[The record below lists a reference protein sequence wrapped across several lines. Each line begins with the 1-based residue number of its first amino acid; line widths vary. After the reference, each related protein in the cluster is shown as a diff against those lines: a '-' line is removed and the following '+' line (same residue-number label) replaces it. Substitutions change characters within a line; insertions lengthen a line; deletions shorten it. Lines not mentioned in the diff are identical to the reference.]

1 MSKDRSAH
9 RKLLAYLRHELCAP
23 INGMIGYSDLL
34 LEDLE
39 TQPGSSW
46 FQDLQKI
53 RGCSEELL
61 ALVAVILDPDKL
73 EGSQVQGDLSEFGST
88 LRMELIT
95 PLSTVIGYCEM
106 LLEEA
111 PAALISDIDKLNK
124 SAQQLLS
131 QVNDIV
137 NLAQQQLQII
147 EAGDDTVWLS
157 PVQSLEG
164 EATTAIAH
172 SAEVALE
179 SLSQESPDVAA
190 SVSGAILAI
199 DDNPAN
205 CDLLAR
211 RLKKQGHTVTT
222 ATNAQQALRL
232 IQAISYDLIL
242 LDVIMPG
249 VNGLELLKQL
259 KRHHV
264 WRHIPV
270 IMISALDDLDGAV
283 KCIELGAEDYLH
295 KPFSPTLLRARISAS
310 LERKQ
315 LRDQEILY
323 LSQVEQLTTA
333 AAAIE
338 MNKFDPNMLEALSQH
353 PNELGQLSRVFQQMA
368 REVHSREQQLEQ
380 QVELL
385 KVSIDSDRKEK
396 MVAEIAATDH
406 FQQLKK
412 RTQGSRL
419 DVENLYRPSLYPSLS
434 SFLEESAQS
443 VAMQDVP
450 EMSLSASA
458 TLGGGERS
466 PITTPPLS
474 KHRSDPSIPP
484 KIVAIHSFR
493 GGTGK
498 SNITGNL
505 AINLARQGKRVGIID
520 TDLQSPGIH
529 VLFGLDDIAIDRTI
543 NDYLWDE
550 CALYEAAH
558 NLSSVLPE
566 AALSAGGAIHLIP
579 ASTQAN
585 DITRILQTTYD
596 KKRLL
601 DGLQTIADDLQLDVL
616 LIDTHPGISE
626 ETLQAIAVCSLLILV
641 LRPDYQDYQG
651 TSVIVE
657 LARMLS
663 AQEMML
669 LVNKA
674 LPRFN
679 VAAYREQLEAAYD
692 VPVVDVLPF
701 SEEMMNLASSEI
713 FSMRYPG
720 HPLSKAV
727 EAVSQKIV
735 SSQAVSSGAVSSGAV
750 SP

>member
-1 MSKDRSAH
+1 MSKERSAH

-39 TQPGSSW
+39 TQPESSW

-53 RGCSEELL
+53 RSCSEELL
-61 ALVAVILDPDKL
+61 TLVAIILDPEKL
-73 EGSQVQGDLSEFGST
+73 EDSQIQGDLSQFGAA
-88 LRMELIT
+88 LRVELIT
-95 PLSTVIGYCEM
+95 PLSTVMGYCEM

-111 PAALISDIDKLNK
+111 PASLISDIDKLNK
-124 SAQQLLS
+124 SAQQLLG

-137 NLAQQQLQII
+137 NLAQQQLEII
-147 EAGDDTVWLS
+147 EEGDDTAWLS

-164 EATTAIAH
+164 ESAAILAH
-172 SAEVALE
+172 SAKIALE
-179 SLSQESPDVAA
+179 SLSQEVSDRAA
-190 SVSGAILAI
+190 SRNGTIMVI
-199 DDNPAN
+199 DDNLAN

-211 RLKKQGHTVTT
+211 RLQKQGHSVTT

-232 IQAISYDLIL
+232 LQAIPYDLIL

-249 VNGLELLKQL
+249 MNGLELLKHL
-259 KRHHV
+259 KGHRI
-264 WRHIPV
+264 WRYIPV
-270 IMISALDDLDGAV
+270 IMISALDELDGAV

-295 KPFSPTLLRARISAS
+295 KPFSPTLLRARISAA

-338 MNKFDPNMLEALSQH
+338 MNAFDPDTLEGLSQH

-385 KVSIDSDRKEK
+385 KVSINSDQKEK

-406 FQQLKK
+406 FQQLKR

-434 SFLEESAQS
+434 SFLAESSQS
-443 VAMQDVP
+443 VAMQDVSITGLP
-450 EMSLSASA
+450 ASA
-458 TLGGGERS
+458 TLTRDVRL
-466 PITTPPLS
+466 PAAN
-474 KHRSDPSIPP
+474 RSDENIPLEALRSDLSAP
-484 KIVAIHSFR
+484 AKIVAVHSFR

-505 AINLARQGKRVGIID
+505 AVDLAKQGKRVGIID

-529 VLFGLDDIAIDRTI
+529 VLFGLEDAAIDRTV

-566 AALSAGGAIHLIP
+566 AALAAGGAIHLIP
-579 ASTQAN
+579 ASTRAN
-585 DITRILQTTYD
+585 DITRILQTAYD

-601 DGLQTIADDLQLDVL
+601 DGLQMIADELQLDVL
-616 LIDTHPGISE
+616 LIDTHPGINE
-626 ETLQAIAVCSLLILV
+626 ETLQAIAVCSLLILI

-663 AQEMML
+663 ARETML

-674 LPRFN
+674 LPGFD
-679 VAAYREQLEAAYD
+679 VEAYREQLEAVYNVSVAD
-692 VPVVDVLPF
+692 ILPF

-713 FSMRYPG
+713 FSMRYPH
-720 HPLSKAV
+720 HPLSKAI
-727 EAVSQKIV
+727 EAISQKIV
-735 SSQAVSSGAVSSGAV
+735 SNQRGIQG
-750 SP
+750 P

>member
-1 MSKDRSAH
+1 MSKERSAH

-39 TQPGSSW
+39 TQPGSTW

-73 EGSQVQGDLSEFGST
+73 ESSQIQGELSQFGAT

-124 SAQQLLS
+124 SAQQLLG

-137 NLAQQQLQII
+137 NLAQQQLQTI
-147 EAGDDTVWLS
+147 EEGNDPARLS

-164 EATTAIAH
+164 EAATTLAH
-172 SAEVALE
+172 SAKAALE
-179 SLSQESPDVAA
+179 SLSQEAPDKIA
-190 SVSGAILAI
+190 SRVGSILVI
-199 DDNPAN
+199 DDNLAN

-211 RLKKQGHTVTT
+211 RLEKQGHSVMT
-222 ATNAQQALRL
+222 ATSAQQALRL
-232 IQAISYDLIL
+232 IQTMPCDLIL

-249 VNGLELLKQL
+249 MNGLELLKQL
-259 KRHHV
+259 KRHRT
-264 WRHIPV
+264 WRHVPV
-270 IMISALDDLDGAV
+270 IMISALDELDGAV
-283 KCIELGAEDYLH
+283 KCIELGAEDYLQ

-310 LERKQ
+310 LERKH

-338 MNKFDPNMLEALSQH
+338 TNEFDPDTLESLSQH

-368 REVHSREQQLEQ
+368 REVQSREQQLEQ

-419 DVENLYRPSLYPSLS
+419 DVEKLYRPSLYPSLS
-434 SFLEESAQS
+434 SFLKESSQS
-443 VAMQDVP
+443 VTVEDAP
-450 EMSLSASA
+450 
-458 TLGGGERS
+458 TLALPVR
-466 PITTPPLS
+466 L
-474 KHRSDPSIPP
+474 DPSMPVQ
-484 KIVAIHSFR
+484 IVAVHSFR

-505 AINLARQGKRVGIID
+505 AVNLAKQGKRVGIID

-529 VLFGLDDIAIDRTI
+529 VLFGLDDAAINQTV
-543 NDYLWDE
+543 NDYLWGE

-558 NLSSVLPE
+558 NISSVLPE
-566 AALSAGGAIHLIP
+566 TALTAGGAIHLIP
-579 ASTQAN
+579 ASTRAS
-585 DITRILQTTYD
+585 DITRILQTEYD

-616 LIDTHPGISE
+616 LIDTHPGINE
-626 ETLQAIAVCSLLILV
+626 ETLQAIAVCSLLLLV
-641 LRPDYQDYQG
+641 MRPDYQDYQG

-663 AQEMML
+663 AKEMML

-674 LPRFN
+674 LPGFD
-679 VAAYREQLEAAYD
+679 VEVYRGQLEAVYD
-692 VPVVDVLPF
+692 VSVVDVLPF

-713 FSMRYPG
+713 FSMRYPH

-727 EAVSQKIV
+727 EAVSQKIL
-735 SSQAVSSGAVSSGAV
+735 SNQAF

>member
-1 MSKDRSAH
+1 MSKERSAH
-9 RKLLAYLRHELCAP
+9 HKLLAYLRHELCAP

-39 TQPGSSW
+39 TQSESTW

-53 RGCSEELL
+53 RSCSQELL
-61 ALVAVILDPDKL
+61 TLVAVILDPDKL
-73 EGSQVQGDLSEFGST
+73 EGSQIQGDLSQFGST

-95 PLSTVIGYCEM
+95 PLSTVMGYCEM

-147 EAGDDTVWLS
+147 EEGDDTAWLS

-164 EATTAIAH
+164 EAATTLAH

-179 SLSQESPDVAA
+179 SLSQETSAQAA
-190 SVSGAILAI
+190 SRSGSILAI

-211 RLKKQGHTVTT
+211 RLEKQGHSVTT

-232 IQAISYDLIL
+232 IQAIPYDLIL

-249 VNGLELLKQL
+249 MNGLELLKQL
-259 KRHHV
+259 KRHRI

-270 IMISALDDLDGAV
+270 IMISALDELDGAV

-338 MNKFDPNMLEALSQH
+338 MNQFDPDTLEDLSQH
-353 PNELGQLSRVFQQMA
+353 PNELGQLSRIFQQMA

-385 KVSIDSDRKEK
+385 KVSIDSDRKAK

-434 SFLEESAQS
+434 SFLEESSQS
-443 VAMQDVP
+443 VVMQDVP
-450 EMSLSASA
+450 AMGLPISAA
-458 TLGGGERS
+458 LVRDERS
-466 PITTPPLS
+466 LGANLPLGAL
-474 KHRSDPSIPP
+474 RSDPLMPA
-484 KIVAIHSFR
+484 KIVAVHSFR

-505 AINLARQGKRVGIID
+505 AVNLAKQGKRVGIID

-529 VLFGLDDIAIDRTI
+529 VLFGLDAADIDRTI
-543 NDYLWDE
+543 NDYLWGE

-566 AALSAGGAIHLIP
+566 AALVAGGAIHLIP
-579 ASTQAN
+579 ASTRAN
-585 DITRILQTTYD
+585 DITRILQTEYD
-596 KKRLL
+596 KKKLL
-601 DGLQTIADDLQLDVL
+601 DGLQTIADELQLDVL
-616 LIDTHPGISE
+616 LIDTHPGINE

-641 LRPDYQDYQG
+641 MRPDYQDYQG

-663 AQEMML
+663 AREMML

-674 LPRFN
+674 LSGFD
-679 VAAYREQLEAAYD
+679 VEEYREQLETVYD
-692 VPVVDVLPF
+692 VSVVDVLPF

-713 FSMRYPG
+713 FSMRYPY

-727 EAVSQKIV
+727 EAVSQKIISNQPV
-735 SSQAVSSGAVSSGAV
+735 SL
-750 SP
+750 

>member
-1 MSKDRSAH
+1 MSKDRLAH

-111 PAALISDIDKLNK
+111 PAALISDIDKLNR
-124 SAQQLLS
+124 SAQQLLN

-147 EAGDDTVWLS
+147 EAGDDTAWLS

-164 EATTAIAH
+164 KATTAIAH

-179 SLSQESPDVAA
+179 SLSQESPDAA
-190 SVSGAILAI
+190 DSVSGAILAI

-211 RLKKQGHTVTT
+211 RLQKQGHTVTT

-259 KRHHV
+259 KRHPV

-338 MNKFDPNMLEALSQH
+338 MNKFDPTMLEALSRY

-380 QVELL
+380 QLELL

-434 SFLEESAQS
+434 SFLEESAQT
-443 VAMQDVP
+443 VVMQDVP

-458 TLGGGERS
+458 MPGGNGRS
-466 PITTPPLS
+466 PIARPPS
-474 KHRSDPSIPP
+474 NRYRSDPSTPA
-484 KIVAIHSFR
+484 KIIAVHSFR

-505 AINLARQGKRVGIID
+505 AVSLAGQGKRVGIID

-529 VLFGLDDIAIDRTI
+529 VLFGLDDMAIERTI

-558 NLSSVLPE
+558 DLSSVLPE

-596 KKRLL
+596 KKKLL

-626 ETLQAIAVCSLLILV
+626 ETLQAITVCSLLILV

-727 EAVSQKIV
+727 EAVSQKIISSRSV
-735 SSQAVSSGAVSSGAV
+735 SSESISSESI

>member
-1 MSKDRSAH
+1 MSKDRLAR

-39 TQPGSSW
+39 TQPESAW

-53 RGCSEELL
+53 RGCSQELL
-61 ALVAVILDPDKL
+61 TLVAVVLDPEKL
-73 EGSQVQGDLSEFGST
+73 EGSQIQGDLSEFGST

-95 PLSTVIGYCEM
+95 PLSTVMGYCEM
-106 LLEEA
+106 LLGEA

-124 SAQQLLS
+124 SAQLLLS

-147 EAGDDTVWLS
+147 EESDDTNWLS
-157 PVQSLEG
+157 PVQLLEG
-164 EATTAIAH
+164 ETTTALAH

-179 SLSQESPDVAA
+179 SLRQETSNKVA
-190 SVSGAILAI
+190 SKNGTVLVI

-211 RLKKQGHTVTT
+211 RLQKQGHTVTT

-232 IQAISYDLIL
+232 LQAIPYELIL

-259 KRHHV
+259 KEHHN

-283 KCIELGAEDYLH
+283 KCIELGAEDYLN

-323 LSQVEQLTTA
+323 LSQVKQLTTA

-338 MNKFDPNMLEALSQH
+338 MNKFDPDTLENLSQY

-368 REVHSREQQLEQ
+368 REVQSREQQLEQ

-385 KVSIDSDRKEK
+385 KVSIDSDHKEK
-396 MVAEIAATDH
+396 MVAEIVATDH

-412 RTQGSRL
+412 RTQSSRL

-434 SFLEESAQS
+434 SFLEESSQS
-443 VAMQDVP
+443 VAMQDLP
-450 EMSLSASA
+450 ALDLPTSA
-458 TLGGGERS
+458 TLVQNARS
-466 PITTPPLS
+466 LGATLPL
-474 KHRSDPSIPP
+474 KTLRSDPSVPAQI
-484 KIVAIHSFR
+484 IAIHSFR

-505 AINLARQGKRVGIID
+505 AVNLAKQGKRIGIID

-529 VLFGLDDIAIDRTI
+529 VLFGLEDADIDRTV
-543 NDYLWDE
+543 NDYLWGE

-566 AALSAGGAIHLIP
+566 AALAAGGAIHLIP
-579 ASTQAN
+579 ASTRAN
-585 DITRILQTTYD
+585 DITRILQTEYD

-601 DGLQTIADDLQLDVL
+601 DGLQTIADELQLDVL
-616 LIDTHPGISE
+616 LIDTHPGINE

-641 LRPDYQDYQG
+641 MRPDYQDYQG

-663 AQEMML
+663 AREMML

-674 LPRFN
+674 LPGFD
-679 VAAYREQLEAAYD
+679 VEAYKEQLETVYD
-692 VPVVDVLPF
+692 VPVADVLPF
-701 SEEMMNLASSEI
+701 SEKMMNLASSEI
-713 FSMRYPG
+713 FSMRYPH

-727 EAVSQKIV
+727 EAVSQRIV
-735 SSQAVSSGAVSSGAV
+735 SNQPV

>member
-1 MSKDRSAH
+1 MSKERSAH

-23 INGMIGYSDLL
+23 INGMLGYSDLL
-34 LEDLE
+34 LEDLAA
-39 TQPGSSW
+39 QPASTW

-53 RGCSEELL
+53 RCCSEELL
-61 ALVAVILDPDKL
+61 TLVAAILDPEKL
-73 EGSQVQGDLSEFGST
+73 EGSQIQGDLSQFGAT

-106 LLEEA
+106 MLEEA

-124 SAQQLLS
+124 SAQQLLG
-131 QVNDIV
+131 QVNNIV

-147 EAGDDTVWLS
+147 EEGEDTLWLS

-164 EATTAIAH
+164 EAATTLAH
-172 SAEVALE
+172 SVEAALE
-179 SLSQESPDVAA
+179 SLSQEASDRAA
-190 SVSGAILAI
+190 SKSGTIMVI

-211 RLKKQGHTVTT
+211 RLQKQGHSVAT

-232 IQAISYDLIL
+232 LQAIPYDLIL

-249 VNGLELLKQL
+249 MNGLELLKQL
-259 KRHHV
+259 KENRM
-264 WRHIPV
+264 WRYIPV
-270 IMISALDDLDGAV
+270 IMISALDELDGAV
-283 KCIELGAEDYLH
+283 KCIELGAEDYLQ

-323 LSQVEQLTTA
+323 LSQVDQLTTA

-338 MNKFDPNMLEALSQH
+338 MNQFDPDTLEGLSQH
-353 PNELGQLSRVFQQMA
+353 PNKLGQLSRVFQQMA
-368 REVHSREQQLEQ
+368 REVQSREQQLEQ

-412 RTQGSRL
+412 RTQGNRL

-434 SFLEESAQS
+434 SFLEESSQS
-443 VAMQDVP
+443 VAVQNVP
-450 EMSLSASA
+450 APSIPARL
-458 TLGGGERS
+458 
-466 PITTPPLS
+466 
-474 KHRSDPSIPP
+474 DPSIPA
-484 KIVAIHSFR
+484 KIVAVHSFR

-498 SNITGNL
+498 SNITANL
-505 AINLARQGKRVGIID
+505 AVNLAKQGKRVGIID

-529 VLFGLDDIAIDRTI
+529 VLFGLDDAAIGRTV
-543 NDYLWDE
+543 NDYLWNE
-550 CALYEAAH
+550 CALYEATH
-558 NLSSVLPE
+558 NLSSVLPDT
-566 AALSAGGAIHLIP
+566 ALAAGGAIHLIP
-579 ASTQAN
+579 ASTRAN
-585 DITRILQTTYD
+585 DITRILQTEYD

-601 DGLQTIADDLQLDVL
+601 DGLQTIADELQLDVL

-626 ETLQAIAVCSLLILV
+626 ETLQAIAVCSLLIV
-641 LRPDYQDYQG
+641 ILRPDYQDYQG

-663 AQEMML
+663 DGEMML

-674 LPRFN
+674 LPGFE
-679 VAAYREQLEAAYD
+679 VEAYREQLETVYD

-713 FSMRYPG
+713 FSMRYPN

-727 EAVSQKIV
+727 EAVGQKILGK
-735 SSQAVSSGAVSSGAV
+735 SSKRI
-750 SP
+750 

>member
-1 MSKDRSAH
+1 MLKDRSAH
-9 RKLLAYLRHELCAP
+9 QKLLAYLRHELCAP

-34 LEDLE
+34 LEDLAA
-39 TQPGSSW
+39 QPESIW

-53 RGCSEELL
+53 RSCSEELL
-61 ALVAVILDPDKL
+61 ALVAVILDPKKL
-73 EGSQVQGDLSEFGST
+73 EGSQIQGDLGEFGSA

-124 SAQQLLS
+124 SAQLLLS
-131 QVNDIV
+131 QVNEIV

-147 EAGDDTVWLS
+147 EKGDDAAWLS

-164 EATTAIAH
+164 EAVTALAH
-172 SAEVALE
+172 SVEVALA
-179 SLSQESPDVAA
+179 SLSQEASSKAA
-190 SVSGAILAI
+190 STSGTILVI

-205 CDLLAR
+205 CDLLSR
-211 RLKKQGHTVTT
+211 RLQKQGHTVTT
-222 ATNAQQALRL
+222 ATNAQQALWL
-232 IQAISYDLIL
+232 LQAIAYDLIL

-259 KRHHV
+259 KGHRA
-264 WRHIPV
+264 WQHIPV
-270 IMISALDDLDGAV
+270 IMISALDELDGAV

-333 AAAIE
+333 AAAVE
-338 MNKFDPNMLEALSQH
+338 MNEFDPDTLEDLSQH

-368 REVHSREQQLEQ
+368 REVHLREQQLEQ
-380 QVELL
+380 QLELL

-406 FQQLKK
+406 FQQLRK
-412 RTQGSRL
+412 RTQDSRL

-434 SFLEESAQS
+434 SFLESSQSLENSQS
-443 VAMQDVP
+443 VAVQDMP
-450 EMSLSASA
+450 ALDLSAS
-458 TLGGGERS
+458 TSLVREEQLPSVDS
-466 PITTPPLS
+466 PSEIL
-474 KHRSDPSIPP
+474 RSDPSVPAQ
-484 KIVAIHSFR
+484 IVAVHSFR

-505 AINLARQGKRVGIID
+505 AVNLAQQGKRVGVID

-529 VLFGLDDIAIDRTI
+529 VLFGLEDADIDRTV
-543 NDYLWDE
+543 NDYLWEE
-550 CALYEAAH
+550 CSLYETAH
-558 NLSSVLPE
+558 NVSSVLPE
-566 AALSAGGAIHLIP
+566 VALAAGGAVYLIP

-585 DITRILQTTYD
+585 DITRILQTEYN

-601 DGLQTIADDLQLDVL
+601 EGLQTIAGELQLDVL
-616 LIDTHPGISE
+616 LIDTHPGINE
-626 ETLQAIAVCSLLILV
+626 ETLLAIAACSLLILV

-663 AQEMML
+663 AREMML

-674 LPRFN
+674 LPGFD
-679 VAAYREQLEAAYD
+679 VEAYREQLETAYD
-692 VPVVDVLPF
+692 VSVADVLPF

-713 FSMRYPG
+713 FSTRYPY
-720 HPLSKAV
+720 HPFSKAV
-727 EAVSQKIV
+727 EAVSQRII
-735 SSQAVSSGAVSSGAV
+735 SNLY
-750 SP
+750 